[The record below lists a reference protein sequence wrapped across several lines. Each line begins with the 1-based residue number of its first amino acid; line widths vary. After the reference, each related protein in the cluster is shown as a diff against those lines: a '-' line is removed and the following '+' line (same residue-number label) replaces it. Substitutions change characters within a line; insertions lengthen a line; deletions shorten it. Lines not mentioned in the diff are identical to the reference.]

1 MTRVD
6 TLVPQFGRAIPEHME
21 SGVLYVSI
29 DFATA
34 AHLCCCGCGLEVV
47 TPLSRTDWTLLY
59 NGESASLYPSV
70 GNWSFPC
77 QSHYWIDDG
86 RVVWAGAWSRDRIA
100 RGRAFDHAAKQRT
113 IASPPAEA
121 PAEKPL
127 RTSAWK
133 RFRRWLE
140 LS

>member
-6 TLVPQFGRAIPEHME
+6 TLAPEFVRAIPERLK
-21 SGVLYVSI
+21 SGILYVSI

-34 AHLCCCGCGLEVV
+34 AHLCCCGCGMEVV
-47 TPLSRTDWTLLY
+47 TPLGRTDWTLLY

-86 RVVWAGAWSRDRIA
+86 RIVWAGAWSRDRIE
-100 RGRAFDHAAKQRT
+100 RGRAFDHAAKQR
-113 IASPPAEA
+113 IVSSPPVEA
-121 PAEKPL
+121 PTERSQP
-127 RTSAWK
+127 TTAWQ
-133 RFRRWLE
+133 RFRRWLG